1 METLHHEHATLETTT
16 RLSHSL
22 LWQLQLN
29 YFDRCGID
37 AWRSGTVPHHI
48 TSSAFTAEAYARVVF
63 GFFRDCHASQH
74 DSSQPLHIVE
84 LGSGSGRFAYLF
96 LKRFLS
102 LYRKSVFKDIP
113 FTFVMTDFTEQ
124 NLEYWR
130 THKWLRP
137 FVEAGVLDFARF
149 DVEGDDQLRLIHS
162 GEVLSPET
170 LRNPLVAIANYL
182 FDSIPQDAFSI
193 ADGQLC
199 EKLLTLTTPDTELD
213 STDPELLSR
222 VKLDFQRNPVSADY
236 YDDPTWNRLLLDYKQ
251 RFCSVDFLFPTA
263 ALRCIR
269 NLNRLS
275 NRRLLLL
282 SGDRGYT
289 SDEAL
294 LRGEGQP
301 TIAVHGSFSMMVD
314 YQILGENC
322 RLLGGQVMH
331 PKHTHDSLNVSAFMF
346 GNSGTDF
353 IETRLAYDE
362 AIERLGPDDFFT
374 LKSGLEEVYPS
385 LSLDQLLAFLRL
397 SGWDYKRFCE
407 CLPIFKER
415 LDQISGRQ
423 KQQLHDAILNVW
435 DSYLPI
441 GEINDLAFELGT
453 LLLEMDLFPAALE
466 FLQHSVELYGEAPG
480 TAYNMAV
487 CFYNLGMADQA
498 VVHCDRALALAQ
510 DFEEARTL
518 RTQCVA
524 LLPRTARRSARTA

>member
-1 METLHHEHATLETTT
+1 METRHHEHSPLETT

-29 YFDRCGID
+29 YFDRCGIE

-63 GFFRDCHASQH
+63 GFFRDWYACQH

-96 LKRFLS
+96 LKRFVS
-102 LYRKSVFKDIP
+102 LHRNSVLKDLP
-113 FTFVMTDFTEQ
+113 FRFVMTDFTEQ

-149 DVEGDDQLRLIHS
+149 DVERDEQLHLIHS
-162 GEVLSPET
+162 GEVLSSET
-170 LRNPLVAIANYL
+170 LRNPLVVIANYL

-193 ADGQLC
+193 VEGQLF
-199 EKLLTLTTPDTELD
+199 ENLLTLTIPDAESD
-213 STDPELLSR
+213 PTDPDVLSR
-222 VKLDFQRNPVSADY
+222 VEMEFGRNPITADY
-236 YDDPTWNRLLLDYKQ
+236 YEDPSWNRILLDYKQ
-251 RFCSVDFLFPTA
+251 RFTSIDFLFPTA

-269 NLNRLS
+269 NLHRIS
-275 NRRLLLL
+275 NRRMLLL
-282 SGDRGYT
+282 SADRGYT

-294 LRGEGQP
+294 LRGEGMP
-301 TIAVHGSFSMMVD
+301 TIAMHGSFSMMVD
-314 YQILGENC
+314 YQIIGEYC

-331 PKHTHDSLNVSAFMF
+331 PQHSHDSLSVSAFMF
-346 GNSGTDF
+346 GSSADHF
-353 IETRLAYDE
+353 VETRAAYGE
-362 AIERLGPDDFFT
+362 AIGRFGPDDFFI
-374 LKSGLEEVYPS
+374 LKEGIEQVHHDLGM
-385 LSLDQLLAFLRL
+385 DHLLAYLRL
-397 SGWDYKRFCE
+397 SGWDFKRFWG
-407 CLPIFKER
+407 CLPVFKKHLAEIT
-415 LDQISGRQ
+415 DSQ

-441 GEINDLAFELGT
+441 GEVNDLAFEMGT
-453 LLLEMDLFPAALE
+453 LLLEMDLFSAALE

-487 CFYNLGMADQA
+487 CYYNLGAVEQA
-498 VVHCDRALALAQ
+498 IVYCDRALHMAPRFA
-510 DFEEARTL
+510 EAKTL
-518 RTQCVA
+518 RAQCVESSTCVRKSV
-524 LLPRTARRSARTA
+524 RTA